1 MNELTTST
9 LASRPAPAPAAGEAG
24 APAPTAPAVPGAA
37 LDSAI
42 ARATQ
47 ALLALQQ
54 PDGHW
59 VFELEADCT
68 IPAEYVLLQHYLGEG
83 DRLGV
88 EPKIAAY
95 LKRTQRADGGWPL
108 VHDGA
113 FDISASV
120 KAYFALKM
128 IGEDFS
134 SEPMRRAREAILA
147 HGGAARVNV
156 FTRALLALYGILRW
170 RAVPVM
176 PVEIMLLPR
185 WFPFHLSKISYWART
200 VIVPLLVLQ
209 ALKPRAQN
217 PRGVRIDELFLEQP
231 ESVGRPGKAP
241 HQKWRWFLLF
251 EALDAV
257 LRIAE
262 PIFPKKT
269 RARAIEQAL
278 AFVRE
283 RLNGE
288 DGLGAIFPAMAN
300 SVMMFEVLGFPKDH
314 PEVRLAR
321 GSIDKL
327 LVVKSDEAYCQP
339 CVSPVWDTVLA
350 CHALLEAADG
360 GAVGQGEA
368 GKGGQGG
375 GGICARA
382 EGGGGGA
389 GGGQIGAEEICA
401 RAVGGLRW
409 LESLQVLDVAG
420 DWAVARPGVRP
431 GGWAF
436 QYANPHYVDLDDTAV
451 VVMAM
456 DRAARM
462 MAAADQPRAPITSPL
477 VGESLPRKGSGVD
490 PSKTGRV
497 GGADSP
503 GARPFAHAIARA
515 REWIVGLQCRDGGWG
530 AFDADNAYHY
540 LNNIPFADHGALL
553 DPPTADLTG
562 RCLSMLAQL
571 GERPESSEAMRRG
584 IEWLRRD
591 QREDGSF
598 YGRWGM
604 NYVYGTWSV
613 LSALN
618 AAGADPASEMV
629 RKAAGWLAAIQNA
642 DGGWGEDAT
651 SYGLAYRG
659 HEGAPSTASQTAW
672 ALLGLMAAGELH
684 NPAVARGIAYL
695 ARTQGADAFWEE
707 EHYTATGFPRV
718 FYLRYHGYRK
728 FFPLWAL
735 ARYRNLARANMP
747 AATFGM

>member
-1 MNELTTST
+1 MAAPAATHGGSHSPSHGSARPFPSRHGADTRHAESRERSPAREKGAEHGDGAAATGPFPRASRPVASAAQGTTPPRGEAGRGLTGRYDEADFAPNTERLAGLLAAWQMPPNLSWPRKRDPRATDLAELLRPWSWVPDTRFARSGTTVQLDRRLTRIMNELTTST

-24 APAPTAPAVPGAA
+24 APAPTARAVPGAA

-68 IPAEYVLLQHYLGEG
+68 IPAEYVLLQPYLGEG

-251 EALDAV
+251 ETLDAV

-269 RARAIEQAL
+269 R
-278 AFVRE
+278 
-283 RLNGE
+283 
-288 DGLGAIFPAMAN
+288 
-300 SVMMFEVLGFPKDH
+300 
-314 PEVRLAR
+314 
-321 GSIDKL
+321 
-327 LVVKSDEAYCQP
+327 
-339 CVSPVWDTVLA
+339 
-350 CHALLEAADG
+350 
-360 GAVGQGEA
+360 
-368 GKGGQGG
+368 
-375 GGICARA
+375 
-382 EGGGGGA
+382 
-389 GGGQIGAEEICA
+389 
-401 RAVGGLRW
+401 
-409 LESLQVLDVAG
+409 
-420 DWAVARPGVRP
+420 
-431 GGWAF
+431 
-436 QYANPHYVDLDDTAV
+436 
-451 VVMAM
+451 
-456 DRAARM
+456 
-462 MAAADQPRAPITSPL
+462 
-477 VGESLPRKGSGVD
+477 
-490 PSKTGRV
+490 
-497 GGADSP
+497 
-503 GARPFAHAIARA
+503 
-515 REWIVGLQCRDGGWG
+515 
-530 AFDADNAYHY
+530 
-540 LNNIPFADHGALL
+540 
-553 DPPTADLTG
+553 
-562 RCLSMLAQL
+562 
-571 GERPESSEAMRRG
+571 RR
-584 IEWLRRD
+584 
-591 QREDGSF
+591 
-598 YGRWGM
+598 
-604 NYVYGTWSV
+604 
-613 LSALN
+613 
-618 AAGADPASEMV
+618 
-629 RKAAGWLAAIQNA
+629 
-642 DGGWGEDAT
+642 
-651 SYGLAYRG
+651 
-659 HEGAPSTASQTAW
+659 
-672 ALLGLMAAGELH
+672 
-684 NPAVARGIAYL
+684 
-695 ARTQGADAFWEE
+695 
-707 EHYTATGFPRV
+707 
-718 FYLRYHGYRK
+718 
-728 FFPLWAL
+728 
-735 ARYRNLARANMP
+735 
-747 AATFGM
+747 